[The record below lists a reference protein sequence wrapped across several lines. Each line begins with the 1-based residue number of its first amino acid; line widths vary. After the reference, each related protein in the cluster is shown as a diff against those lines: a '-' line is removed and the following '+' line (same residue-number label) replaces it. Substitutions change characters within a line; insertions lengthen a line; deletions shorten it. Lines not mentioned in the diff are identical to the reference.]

1 VINKDF
7 TTGEQQLIIALKRGG
22 QNAFRHIIE
31 SYQEGIIR
39 VCRGFV
45 GNTADAEDIAQE
57 VFIQLY
63 KSASGIRGDAKLS
76 TWLYRVAVNKSLNH
90 LRSSKPR
97 NIFDQ
102 AKMNSRYNVRSDVG
116 TDDSI
121 NESYHREAIRQ
132 ALEKLPDNQRTAF
145 ILQKYQDLSYE
156 EISSVMKLSL
166 SSIQSLIFRARKN
179 LQDSLKDYFE
189 KNIR

>member
-1 VINKDF
+1 MINKEF
-7 TTGEQQLIIALKRGG
+7 TIREQEQIIALQKGDH
-22 QNAFRHIIE
+22 NAFRHIIE

-39 VCRGFV
+39 VCHGFV

-76 TWLYRVAVNKSLNH
+76 TWLYRVAVNKSINH
-90 LRSSKPR
+90 LRSSKSR

-102 AKMNSRYNVRSDVG
+102 AKIDSHYNASSSVG

-121 NESYHREAIRQ
+121 NESYHRDAIRQ
-132 ALEKLPDNQRTAF
+132 ALDKLPDNQRTAF
-145 ILQKYQDLSYE
+145 VLQKYEDLSYE
-156 EISSVMKLSL
+156 EIASVMKLSL